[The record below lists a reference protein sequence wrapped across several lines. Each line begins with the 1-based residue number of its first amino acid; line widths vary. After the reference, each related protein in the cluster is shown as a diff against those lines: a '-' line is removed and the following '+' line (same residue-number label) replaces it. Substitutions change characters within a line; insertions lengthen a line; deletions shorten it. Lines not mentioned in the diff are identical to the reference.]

1 MPLDPT
7 KRHGRYRASGF
18 TLLEILVTLIVLGLA
33 ASLVV
38 PVFRAETPPD
48 DDLRAVLTGARET
61 AVRRAQTLVLT
72 VDDRGIWK
80 IAAAHDSTIVASG
93 QFRDGT
99 GDLQIRV
106 NPLGACL
113 NEGGTAAIIV
123 DAVGCS
129 IVPRGSTAR

>member
-80 IAAAHDSTIVASG
+80 IAAAHDSTTVASG

-113 NEGGTAAIIV
+113 NEGGTVAVIV

-129 IVPRGSTAR
+129 IVPRRSTAR

>member
-33 ASLVV
+33 AALVA
-38 PVFRAETPPD
+38 PVFRADPAPD
-48 DDLRAVLTGARET
+48 NDLRAVLAGARET
-61 AVRRAQTLVLT
+61 AVRRAQTLVLS
-72 VDDRGIWK
+72 VDQRGTWR
-80 IAAAHDSTIVASG
+80 IAAAHDSTTVASG

-99 GDLQIRV
+99 GNLQIRV

-113 NEGGTAAIIV
+113 NEGAMVGITV
-123 DAVGCS
+123 DAIGCT
-129 IVPRGSTAR
+129 VAPRGNPGR

>member
-33 ASLVV
+33 AALVV

-61 AVRRAQTLVLT
+61 AVRRAQTLVLS
-72 VDDRGIWK
+72 VDHRGAWTIVP
-80 IAAAHDSTIVASG
+80 ARDSTAVASG
-93 QFRDGT
+93 QFRDGSA
-99 GDLQIRV
+99 DLRIRV

-113 NEGGTAAIIV
+113 NEGGTVAITV

-129 IVPRGSTAR
+129 VPRRSTVR